1 MSSRA
6 RNATSLLAL
15 AVIGVIAA
23 MLVSGATSSAAAPR
37 PCGGATDA
45 TYLDTE
51 LAVAQRISAGE
62 RDGAEVRHAL
72 HTVEGDRI
80 LVAAVAAG
88 DVTAVQRELLVLLY
102 NHEHIVRLRVSRAGH
117 VLADV
122 GGPLVLEPVGGSLRL
137 GGRVVGTFTISL
149 QDDLGYRL
157 LVERLVGAH
166 VVIAYRGATVMRDI
180 AVDAGAL
187 PERGRVHAGGASY
200 LVASF
205 AIARFPSGRL
215 RFSLLVR
222 APHPAAATQTCA
234 QLRAAALTDV
244 ATRAYAQALSGPD
257 VEPAESA
264 LARASA
270 LRAQLGARDDA
281 AVARSVRELF
291 ASGRFAALR
300 ILSGGHLVAA
310 AGRSSQLIVPLHR
323 TLIGAGGRD
332 VGEVEFT
339 VQSAHGYSALVHFL
353 TGAPVLVR
361 AGASRLGGTFAGPA
375 QLPRSGSIS
384 YAGAG
389 YYVTSFAG
397 ERFPSGSLR
406 IYLLTPAQ

>member
-15 AVIGVIAA
+15 AVIAVIAA
-23 MLVSGATSSAAAPR
+23 LLVSGATSSGAPPR
-37 PCGGATDA
+37 PCGPATAA

-51 LAVAQRISAGE
+51 LAVAKRISAGE
-62 RDGAEVRHAL
+62 RGGAEVRHAL

-122 GGPLVLEPVGGSLRL
+122 GGPLVLQPVGGSLRL
-137 GGRVVGTFTISL
+137 AGRVVGTFTISL

-166 VVIAYRGATVMRDI
+166 VVIAYRDTTVMRDI
-180 AVDAGAL
+180 AVDSGGL
-187 PERGRVHAGGASY
+187 PKRGRVRAGGASY

-205 AIARFPSGRL
+205 AIARFPSGHL
-215 RFSLLVR
+215 RFSLLVHIPR
-222 APHPAAATQTCA
+222 PAAATQTCA
-234 QLRAAALTDV
+234 QVRAAALTDV

-257 VEPAESA
+257 VEPAASA

-270 LRAQLGARDDA
+270 PPGNPA
-281 AVARSVRELF
+281 
-291 ASGRFAALR
+291 
-300 ILSGGHLVAA
+300 
-310 AGRSSQLIVPLHR
+310 
-323 TLIGAGGRD
+323 
-332 VGEVEFT
+332 
-339 VQSAHGYSALVHFL
+339 
-353 TGAPVLVR
+353 TGA
-361 AGASRLGGTFAGPA
+361 ACGSRRRGG
-375 QLPRSGSIS
+375 GS
-384 YAGAG
+384 
-389 YYVTSFAG
+389 
-397 ERFPSGSLR
+397 
-406 IYLLTPAQ
+406 